1 MQARDGRERACS
13 ERGAAGEPCAEAMA
27 RAKRAGRRRCLR
39 QVSVGA
45 EWVPSLEGWSGSGAA
60 RNAAV
65 PQRSGPLGLA
75 RVRERAG
82 ADDVRSGAQRRRL
95 AVKAPARA
103 GARALGTT
111 RRASTRGFG
120 AALARL
126 SVWRW
131 MRSGERVR
139 EHRGGVRAYRIRWGR
154 WGTPK
159 RSSRRR
165 SRSDPLDRVEMAD
178 PVGTGLIA
186 TYPLPN
192 RDLLAAVGAVLSAKW
207 LYLLRFLGGPLETR
221 TPDPLIK
228 SQLLYQLS

>member
-103 GARALGTT
+103 GTRALGTT

-120 AALARL
+120 AALARD
-126 SVWRW
+126 
-131 MRSGERVR
+131 GESDVV
-139 EHRGGVRAYRIRWGR
+139 GLGA
-154 WGTPK
+154 
-159 RSSRRR
+159 R
-165 SRSDPLDRVEMAD
+165 SRA
-178 PVGTGLIA
+178 
-186 TYPLPN
+186 
-192 RDLLAAVGAVLSAKW
+192 LAAESA
-207 LYLLRFLGGPLETR
+207 RTALGGDAGH
-221 TPDPLIK
+221 PDRGSAEIK
-228 SQLLYQLS
+228 RRAKKQKKATKKPRAK